1 MLFSGMVAMGSVRLQ
16 GGVWNMHAN
25 EDWLDYLVL
34 GMAVADRSLLKEIR
48 GFRSKTASSLAEY
61 ITCENRKDFLRLCK
75 VECRELP
82 VKEAL
87 LREVNVQ
94 FLRKEINKLS
104 YMIRNSHALKV
115 DEYTYVKELERCSK
129 ELDTLTSK
137 SEQA

>member
-1 MLFSGMVAMGSVRLQ
+1 
-16 GGVWNMHAN
+16 
-25 EDWLDYLVL
+25 
-34 GMAVADRSLLKEIR
+34 
-48 GFRSKTASSLAEY
+48 LAEF
-61 ITCENRKDFLRLCK
+61 ITGEKRKEFLRLCK

-129 ELDTLTSK
+129 ELDALTPK
-137 SEQA
+137 KEKA